1 MPANGMELAILQF
14 QETNGV
20 TTMSR
25 VLVSQLAR
33 MGDLTQSLYL
43 LRDLEQAEGHRVSVL
58 VDKRLEAFTRAR
70 APWLETIYTMDL
82 ERTLRGFRRG
92 ISWTGLWPAL
102 ADELRPLRDACFER
116 VINLNYGKLP
126 AAVSEAIRGETPVEG
141 FQVGDDGSF
150 GDPWVEMVSRLV
162 QSNRRWN
169 RFHLVDVFRFLSPR
183 RAPADR
189 VRTRESKVLT
199 NRSVVGVQIGTRC
212 PKRTWGPRN
221 LIEVIRGL
229 QREVGC
235 EILLF
240 GEGRE
245 RAQADYI
252 VRRAGAGRIRNL
264 VGKTSL
270 EDLVET
276 LCGCDRLLSGDTG
289 TLHLAAYLGVPS
301 VGIFF
306 GPAYVFETGPY
317 GPGHL
322 VLQAEPPCGPCRE
335 EAPCVEESCRALVP
349 PDTVLRILTGESEE
363 PHPQSQVYASGF
375 VDNWMEYR
383 PIQRRR
389 ATRDDTIGFLYRG
402 SAGEFLGEPT
412 DRLPSLPEVLN
423 FFVNHYGVDR
433 ALLTEVYDALESSVP
448 RTFRPADQDRLLG
461 ILHEGWTLLK
471 ETHNEYLGE
480 ESICLTTAAA

>member
-1 MPANGMELAILQF
+1 MELAILKF

-20 TTMSR
+20 TTVSR

-43 LRDLEQAEGHRVSVL
+43 LRDLHQAEGHQVSVL
-58 VDKRLEAFTRAR
+58 VDKRLETFTRAR

-82 ERTLRGFRRG
+82 ERTLRGFRKR
-92 ISWTGLWPAL
+92 ISWVSLWQAL
-102 ADELRPLRDACFER
+102 ADELRPLREACFER

-126 AAVSEAIRGETPVEG
+126 AAVNEAIRGETPVEG

-150 GDPWVEMVSRLV
+150 RDPWVEMVSRLV

-189 VRTRESKVLT
+189 ERPRKSKALS
-199 NRSVVGVQIGTRC
+199 NRSVLGVQIGTRC
-212 PKRTWGPRN
+212 LKRTWGPRN

-240 GEGRE
+240 GEDRE
-245 RAQADYI
+245 RAQAEYI

-270 EDLVET
+270 EDLAET
-276 LCGCDRLLSGDTG
+276 VGGCDRLLSGDTG
-289 TLHLAAYLGVPS
+289 TLHLAAYFDVPS

-317 GPGHL
+317 GPDHL
-322 VLQAEPPCGPCRE
+322 VLQAEPPCAPCRE
-335 EAPCVEESCRALVP
+335 DAPCEEEGCRTVVP
-349 PDTVLRILTGESEE
+349 PDTVFRLLTEESLE
-363 PHPQSQVYASGF
+363 PDPQSQVYASGF
-375 VDNWMEYR
+375 VDSWMEYR
-383 PIQRRR
+383 PLYRKR

-402 SAGEFLGEPT
+402 SAGEVLGEPAGT
-412 DRLPSLPEVLN
+412 LPSLPAVLH
-423 FFVNHYGVDR
+423 FFVSHYGLDR
-433 ALLTEVYDALESSVP
+433 ALLTEVHDALESSVP
-448 RTFRPADQDRLLG
+448 KTFRPADQDRLLR
-461 ILHEGWTLLK
+461 ILRKNWTILK
-471 ETHNEYLGE
+471 EMHNECLGE
-480 ESICLTTAAA
+480 ESICSRTAAA

>member
-1 MPANGMELAILQF
+1 
-14 QETNGV
+14 
-20 TTMSR
+20 
-25 VLVSQLAR
+25 

-43 LRDLEQAEGHRVSVL
+43 LRDLEQAEGLQVSVL
-58 VDKRLEAFTRAR
+58 VDKRLEAFARAR
-70 APWLETIYTMDL
+70 APWLETVYTVDL
-82 ERTLRGFRRG
+82 ERTLRGFRKG
-92 ISWTGLWPAL
+92 TAWTSLWQAL
-102 ADELRPLRDACFER
+102 AHELRPLRDACFER

-126 AAVSEAIRGETPVEG
+126 AAVNEAIRGEIPVEG

-150 GDPWVEMVSRLV
+150 QNRWVEMVSRLV

-183 RAPADR
+183 RTPADR
-189 VRTRESKVLT
+189 VSTREAKVLS
-199 NRSVVGVQIGTRC
+199 NHSVLGVQIATRC

-229 QREVGC
+229 EREVGC

-252 VRRAGAGRIRNL
+252 VRRAGAARIRNL

-276 LCGCDRLLSGDTG
+276 VGGCDRLLSGDTG
-289 TLHLAAYLGVPS
+289 TLHLAAYLRVPS

-317 GPGHL
+317 GPDHL

-335 EAPCVEESCRALVP
+335 EAPCEEEGCRTLVP
-349 PDTVLRILTGESEE
+349 PDTVLRLLTGESWE
-363 PHPQSQVYASGF
+363 PHPQNQVYATGF
-375 VDNWMEYR
+375 VDNWMEVR
-383 PIQRRR
+383 PLQRKR
-389 ATRDDTIGFLYRG
+389 ATRDDTISLLYRG
-402 SAGEFLGEPT
+402 SAGEFLGEPEG
-412 DRLPSLPEVLN
+412 RLPSLPAVLH
-423 FFVNHYGVDR
+423 FFVSHYGVDR
-433 ALLTEVYDALESSVP
+433 ALLTEVDDALESSVP
-448 RTFRPADQDRLLG
+448 KTFRPEDQDRLLG
-461 ILHEGWTLLK
+461 ILRKGWTQLK
-471 ETHNEYLGE
+471 EMHNEYLEE